1 MFPADKKRVESALSA
16 AKLPKGKVREL
27 IGLIVWIFS
36 FHRLGYAF
44 MYNNDIIN
52 YVTFMMSRVV

>member
-27 IGLIVWIFS
+27 LTECT
-36 FHRLGYAF
+36 
-44 MYNNDIIN
+44 MNN
-52 YVTFMMSRVV
+52 